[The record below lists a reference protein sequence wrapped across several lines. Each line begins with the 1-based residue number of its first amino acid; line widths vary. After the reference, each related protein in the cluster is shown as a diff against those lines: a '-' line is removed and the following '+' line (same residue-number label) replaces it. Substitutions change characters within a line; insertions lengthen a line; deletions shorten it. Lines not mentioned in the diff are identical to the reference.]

1 MTTDTGGGRRHEVG
15 RLDPFFET
23 WLQTNLQR
31 LYDEALA
38 EPVPEE
44 LLRLIAQP
52 RENGRP

>member
-1 MTTDTGGGRRHEVG
+1 MGG
-15 RLDPFFET
+15 LDSFFEE

-38 EPVPEE
+38 EPVPEA

-52 RENGRP
+52 RENGRS